1 MFFTFNIVPK
11 SSFLSDTGTPNTAFL
26 TMDNWDDFGFKTL
39 FLLHVYDEKG
49 KLHEVGGIHI
59 GFKGQTGGFTSDHLD
74 KSFQTLPE
82 NFFSLGTGV
91 EYYTYVRDN
100 FPDDVKDSLLK
111 ALRDVAYN
119 TEILSQAN
127 QEAVFGTS
135 FLRST
140 SLSVVTNQYVR
151 VLQGGA
157 TLTSY
162 NFSYTKPRSS
172 KYSGIKLDFKVTPE
186 SNPSSNIHILIG
198 RNGVG
203 KTTLLNSMVQAALSK
218 NADKSET
225 GFFKDNDHNFAN
237 IAGPRPLAEDYFSG
251 VISVSF
257 SAFDPFVP
265 PQEQNDP
272 TKGMCYYYIGL
283 KDQNGRHK
291 ETSELGE
298 YFIESFRSCIHMKP
312 KRELWLKAIK
322 ILESDQNFADMNLQI
337 LAEPDEKTKQS
348 GVEEVARYL
357 FRNMSSGHA
366 IVLLTLTRLIEKVEE
381 KTLILLDEPES
392 HLHPPLL
399 AAFTRALSD
408 LLISRNGL
416 AIVATH
422 SPVVLQEVP
431 KFCVSIVRRSR
442 LEATVDRPE
451 IETFAENVGTLTR
464 EVFGLEVSKSGFHA
478 LLEESVASG
487 KTFNEIMHE
496 YNDQIG
502 FEGRAILQS
511 LINSRNTQQGT

>member
-1 MFFTFNIVPK
+1 MQFSITSKK
-11 SSFLSDTGTPNTAFL
+11 SYLTDTGTPYTAFL
-26 TMDNWDDFGFKTL
+26 RMDDWDDFGFRTSFIL
-39 FLLHVYDEKG
+39 SVYDEKG
-49 KLHEVGGIHI
+49 KLHEIGGINI
-59 GFKGQTGGFTSDHLD
+59 GFSGQTGGYTSDHLD
-74 KSFQTLPE
+74 KNFNTLPDS
-82 NFFSLGTGV
+82 FFSLGHGV
-91 EYYTYVRDN
+91 EYYTYIRDN
-100 FPDDVKDSLLK
+100 LSSDIKDRLLK
-111 ALRDVAYN
+111 SLRDVAYN
-119 TEILSQAN
+119 TELLAQAN

-140 SLSVVTNQYVR
+140 SISVVTNQYVR
-151 VLQGGA
+151 ILKGGA

-162 NFSYTKPRSS
+162 NFSYKKPSSS
-172 KYSGIKLDFKVTPE
+172 KYSGIDLDFKVTPE

-203 KTTLLNSMVQAALSK
+203 KTTLLNSMVQAALSQD
-218 NADKSET
+218 ADKSET
-225 GFFKDNDHNFAN
+225 GFFTDNDNNFVDM
-237 IAGPRPLAEDYFSG
+237 AGPWPLAENYFSG

-298 YFIESFRSCIHMKP
+298 YFIESFRSCLHAKP
-312 KRELWLKAIK
+312 KRELWLKAINV
-322 ILESDQNFADMNLQI
+322 LESDQNFADMNLQI
-337 LAEPDEKTKQS
+337 LANPDERTKQS
-348 GVEEVARYL
+348 GVEGVARYL

-431 KFCVSIVRRSR
+431 KFCVSIIRRSR

-487 KTFNEIMHE
+487 KTFHEIMHE

-511 LINSRNTQQGT
+511 LINSRDVEQETS